1 MKYFELVKRYSEKP
15 FIIIGGMICGIFLG
29 VFMPAWAP
37 FYSEASH
44 LYLSLLEMCALPVM
58 SAAVASSLG
67 HLIHGHKTLLYL
79 RRSFLVFLCSLLLAA
94 GVAILMSVLF
104 SPGAHLSDGALA
116 GIGQAIISI
125 QGGSVSGNTTHS
137 MGIAE
142 FFATLIPNNI
152 FAALSG
158 GRSLAVLFVS
168 VLVGIA
174 VGLQRTEEAKHTL
187 NVIHCLYLAFIRII
201 QWVMILLP
209 LGLLCLFASYIA
221 TAGFEILAT
230 LSHLIAVI
238 LACGVLLMAIFAMVI
253 RRQTGY
259 SFVQV
264 IYKLRQPLAMAFFTS
279 SSLATMPTTLNALR
293 KNFKL
298 SEDVVSLVVPLGTN
312 FNQQAS
318 VIRYVCIA
326 IFVLQMYGMH
336 LGFVQLPFL
345 VLTAMLAAMA
355 SGGMPGIA
363 ALSMAGFVLQS
374 LGVPIE
380 VGIVL
385 LTVVEPIID
394 PITTMVNVFGNCMA
408 VTLVEGKHKH

>member
-1 MKYFELVKRYSEKP
+1 MKIFEKVKQYSEKP
-15 FIIIGGMICGIFLG
+15 SVMIGGMLLGIFLG
-29 VFMPAWAP
+29 IFLPRGAV
-37 FYSEASH
+37 FYSEVSK

-58 SAAVASSLG
+58 TTAVISSLG
-67 HLIHGHKTLLYL
+67 HLVHGHKTVFYL
-79 RRSFLVFLCSLLLAA
+79 KRIFIVFLLGLLLAA
-94 GVAILMSVLF
+94 AVAILMSVIF
-104 SPGAHLSDGALA
+104 RPGGNLSDQALT
-116 GIGQAIISI
+116 GIGHAIMNI
-125 QGGSVSGNTTHS
+125 QGTAIPGSTTQS
-137 MGIAE
+137 MGISE
-142 FFATLIPNNI
+142 FFSSLIPNNV
-152 FAALSG
+152 FLALSN
-158 GRSLAVLFVS
+158 GRSLAILFVS

-174 VGLQRTEEAKHTL
+174 TGLQRTEEAKHAL

-201 QWVMILLP
+201 QWIMIFLP
-209 LGLLCLFASYIA
+209 IGLLCLFASYIA
-221 TAGFEILAT
+221 TAGFDILVT

-238 LACGVLLMAIFAMVI
+238 LGCGVLMMLFFTAVI
-253 RRQTGY
+253 RHRTGY
-259 SFVQV
+259 SFAQV
-264 IYKLRQPLAMAFFTS
+264 IFKLRQPLAMAFFTS

-336 LGFVQLPFL
+336 LGMMQVPFL
-345 VLTAMLAAMA
+345 VLTAVLAGVA

-374 LGVPIE
+374 LGVPIA
-380 VGIVL
+380 VGIIL
-385 LTVVEPIID
+385 LTVIEPIID

-408 VTLVEGKHKH
+408 VTLVERGR

>member
-15 FIIIGGMICGIFLG
+15 SVIIGGMIIGVFLGIFFPRG
-29 VFMPAWAP
+29 AA
-37 FYSEASH
+37 FYSEVSQ

-58 SAAVASSLG
+58 SAAVISSLG
-67 HLIHGHKTLLYL
+67 HLIHGNKTLFYL
-79 RRSFLVFLCSLLLAA
+79 KRTFVVFLLSLLSAA
-94 GVAILMSVLF
+94 AVAILLSVVVR
-104 SPGAHLSDGALA
+104 PGAHLSDDALT
-116 GIGQAIISI
+116 GIGHTIMSI
-125 QGGSVSGNTTHS
+125 QGNAATGLTTQS

-142 FFATLIPNNI
+142 FFSTLIPNNI

-168 VLVGIA
+168 ILVGIA
-174 VGLQRTEEAKHTL
+174 VGLQRTEEAKHAL

-209 LGLLCLFASYIA
+209 VGLLCLFASYIA
-221 TAGFEILAT
+221 TAGFEILVT

-238 LACGVLLMAIFAMVI
+238 LGCGAVMMVIFTAVI
-253 RRQTGY
+253 RRRTGY
-259 SFVQV
+259 SFLQV
-264 IYKLRQPLAMAFFTS
+264 LYKLRQPLAMAFFTS

-293 KNFKL
+293 KHFKL
-298 SEDVVSLVVPLGTN
+298 SENVVSLVVPLGTN

-326 IFVLQMYGMH
+326 VFVLQMYGMH
-336 LGFVQLPFL
+336 LGLIQVPFL
-345 VLTAMLAAMA
+345 VLTAILAGMA

-363 ALSMAGFVLQS
+363 ALSMAGFVLQA
-374 LGVPIE
+374 LGVPIA

-385 LTVVEPIID
+385 LTVIEPIID
-394 PITTMVNVFGNCMA
+394 PFTTMVNVFGNCMA
-408 VTLVEGKHKH
+408 VTLVERK